1 MVKDNGGSR
10 LFAQPIM
17 DAKPTTFE
25 ILGTV
30 SYQGV
35 FHFPNT
41 RSLAN
46 FAEKVSIHYGHDSDL
61 MRRLRLEIPVFY
73 QCESSDLDTLCL

>member
-1 MVKDNGGSR
+1 MNDSGALCLREESGRSYIAMVKDNGGNR

-17 DAKPTTFE
+17 DAKPTTFRE

-30 SYQGV
+30 SHQGV

-61 MRRLRLEIPVFY
+61 M
-73 QCESSDLDTLCL
+73 